1 MQRRVQKLTKLIFF
15 DVLGGLLIIAAIL
28 TGWLPGPGGI
38 PLFLAGL
45 GFLAVNHDWARNLLK
60 RAEKEGVAIME
71 KLFPDNRTVQIL
83 YDIADIFAFALW
95 ISIFVFYDQK
105 VGRLIAFFVLGISFG
120 ILLCNR
126 RRYQR
131 FATWLKHIF
140 HKA

>member
-1 MQRRVQKLTKLIFF
+1 MKQRVQKITKLIVF
-15 DVLGGLLIIAAIL
+15 DTLGGLLIVAAIL

-45 GFLAVNHDWARNLLK
+45 GMLAVNHQWARNLLK
-60 RAEKEGVAIME
+60 RAEKEGVAIVE
-71 KLFPDNRTVQIL
+71 KLFPDNRKVQIL

-95 ISIFVFYDQK
+95 ISIFLFYDQK
-105 VGRLIAFFVLGISFG
+105 VGRIFAFFVLGLSFG

-131 FATWLKHIF
+131 FTAWLKRHF
-140 HKA
+140 HKG